1 VPDLSYTRKGSQE
14 EGGRIMTTMHHSGPI
29 EVTTIGI
36 KTGEML
42 LETIKKALKELNIK
56 NGVVVSGIGTLK
68 SCTLHH
74 VENYDFPPSNRFFT
88 IEKPLELSSIS
99 GIIAD
104 GEPHLHVVVSY
115 ADEETYSGHLEDN
128 SEVLYLAEVAILVF
142 NNLKMARYDDEKN
155 AIRLLGPQ
163 Q

>member
-1 VPDLSYTRKGSQE
+1 METRHYT
-14 EGGRIMTTMHHSGPI
+14 GPI
-29 EVTTIGI
+29 EVTTISI
-36 KTGEML
+36 KPGEML
-42 LETIKKALKELNIK
+42 LETIKEALKERNIK
-56 NGVVVSGIGTLK
+56 NGVVVSGIGSLK

-74 VENYDFPPSNRFFT
+74 VANPDFPHSNRFT

-115 ADEETYSGHLEDN
+115 ADEETYSGHLEDD

-142 NNLKMARYDDEKN
+142 NS
-155 AIRLLGPQ
+155 
-163 Q
+163 